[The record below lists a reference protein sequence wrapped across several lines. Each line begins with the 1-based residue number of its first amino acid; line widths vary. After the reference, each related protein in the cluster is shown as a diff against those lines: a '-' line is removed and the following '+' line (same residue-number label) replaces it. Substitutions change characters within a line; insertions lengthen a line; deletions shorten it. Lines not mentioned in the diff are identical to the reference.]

1 MNMASKRTTEKA
13 PAPVAAKSPA
23 RKAISLEIARNFCPQ
38 TATAETVASRFGLE
52 LPDFETIQ
60 NEHHSSLVRLAATLD
75 AALNERAL
83 EMHYQRLVSSLV
95 ASAVNAGRFYDDKKK
110 EARAAAAILTTLP
123 EDTDPDDRDSQETKA
138 ERLLTFAAEMAMQAY
153 TLLAA
158 AEGAADAYLQVTGS
172 EWTPYIAPAEG
183 AQATERRS
191 PADDLAIF
199 D

>member
-1 MNMASKRTTEKA
+1 MTVASKRITEKA

-23 RKAISLEIARNFCPQ
+23 RKAISLEIARNLCPQ
-38 TATAETVASRFGLE
+38 TSTAETIASRFGLE
-52 LPDFETIQ
+52 LPDFAQIRAA
-60 NEHHSSLVRLAATLD
+60 HHSSLVNLAATLET
-75 AALNERAL
+75 ALNERAL
-83 EMHYQRLVSSLV
+83 EMHYQRLTSSFVS
-95 ASAVNAGRFYDDKKK
+95 SAVNAGRFYDDKKK

-153 TLLAA
+153 TLLAT
-158 AEGAADAYLQVTGS
+158 AEGAVTAHAEVTGS